1 MNVSRINTKIDID
14 PQVSQV
20 IAALAFV
27 RMLTTNFLSSLLQSG
42 LMKDP
47 EDRLLLCLH
56 VLFLRCKGVQQLNWT
71 QSFTCR
77 VMANYLTV

>member
-27 RMLTTNFLSSLLQSG
+27 RMLTTNFLSSLLQFG

-47 EDRLLLCLH
+47 ED
-56 VLFLRCKGVQQLNWT
+56 
-71 QSFTCR
+71 
-77 VMANYLTV
+77 